1 MLVEGGARIAE
12 SLIAANKVNEVILFF
27 APEVAEKGEVRVGGW
42 AGWAWREASV
52 TGVGQDLC
60 LRGTLKGA
68 N

>member
-1 MLVEGGARIAE
+1 MVEGGARTAE
-12 SLIAANKVNEVILFF
+12 GLIAANKVNEVILFF
-27 APEVAEKGEVRVGGW
+27 APEVAEKSEVQVGGW
-42 AGWAWREASV
+42 AGWGWRQASV